1 MILIPIVMIL
11 QIVHVK
17 MMLFS
22 KKPDKNLLKT
32 NPEEY
37 QILKSKYK
45 KMIVAENIIAI
56 TIILMDVI
64 ITYTIIGQIKSFDK
78 IEC

>member
-1 MILIPIVMIL
+1 MIL

-56 TIILMDVI
+56 TIILMDII
-64 ITYTIIGQIKSFDK
+64 ITYTIIGQIKSFDE

>member
-1 MILIPIVMIL
+1 MIL

-32 NPEEY
+32 NSEEY

-45 KMIVAENIIAI
+45 KMILAENIIAI
-56 TIILMDVI
+56 TIILMDII

>member
-1 MILIPIVMIL
+1 MIL

-56 TIILMDVI
+56 TIILMDII

>member
-1 MILIPIVMIL
+1 
-11 QIVHVK
+11 

>member
-1 MILIPIVMIL
+1 MILNPIAMIL

-22 KKPDKNLLKT
+22 NKPDKKLLKT
-32 NPEEY
+32 YPEEY

-56 TIILMDVI
+56 TIILMDII
-64 ITYTIIGQIKSFDK
+64 ITYTIISQIKSFDPT
-78 IEC
+78 EC

>member
-1 MILIPIVMIL
+1 MIL

-22 KKPDKNLLKT
+22 KKPDKKLLKT

-56 TIILMDVI
+56 TIILMDII

>member
-1 MILIPIVMIL
+1 
-11 QIVHVK
+11 

-56 TIILMDVI
+56 TIILMDII

>member
-1 MILIPIVMIL
+1 MIL

-22 KKPDKNLLKT
+22 KKPDKKLLKT

-56 TIILMDVI
+56 TIILMDII
-64 ITYTIIGQIKSFDK
+64 ITYTIIGQIKSFDE

>member
-56 TIILMDVI
+56 TIILMDII
-64 ITYTIIGQIKSFDK
+64 ITYTIIGQIKSFDE

>member
-1 MILIPIVMIL
+1 
-11 QIVHVK
+11 

-56 TIILMDVI
+56 TIILMDII
-64 ITYTIIGQIKSFDK
+64 ITYTIIGQIKSFDE

>member
-1 MILIPIVMIL
+1 
-11 QIVHVK
+11 

-22 KKPDKNLLKT
+22 KKPDKKLLKT

-45 KMIVAENIIAI
+45 QLIVAENIIAI
-56 TIILMDVI
+56 AIILMNII
-64 ITYTIIGQIKSFDK
+64 ITYTIIGQIKSFNEN
-78 IEC
+78 EC

>member
-1 MILIPIVMIL
+1 
-11 QIVHVK
+11 

-22 KKPDKNLLKT
+22 KKPDKKLLKT

-45 KMIVAENIIAI
+45 QLIVAENIFLKAE
-56 TIILMDVI
+56 MV
-64 ITYTIIGQIKSFDK
+64 
-78 IEC
+78 

>member
-1 MILIPIVMIL
+1 MIL

-22 KKPDKNLLKT
+22 KKPDKKLLKT

-37 QILKSKYK
+37 QMLKSKYK

-56 TIILMDVI
+56 TIILMDII
-64 ITYTIIGQIKSFDK
+64 ITYTIIGQIKSFDE

>member
-1 MILIPIVMIL
+1 
-11 QIVHVK
+11 

-22 KKPDKNLLKT
+22 KKPDKKLLKT

-45 KMIVAENIIAI
+45 QLIVAENIIAI
-56 TIILMDVI
+56 TIILMDII
-64 ITYTIIGQIKSFDK
+64 ITYTIIGQIKSLDEN
-78 IEC
+78 EC